1 MENYF
6 KRNPISYA
14 LALEGNNFSDEQ
26 IKNALEN
33 SKWYSE
39 EAIELTMKQLIDG
52 RKEKAS
58 E

>member
-39 EAIELTMKQLIDG
+39 EVIELTIKQLIDG

>member
-1 MENYF
+1 MKDYF

-39 EAIELTMKQLIDG
+39 EVIELTIKQLIDG

>member
-1 MENYF
+1 MVEDYF

-14 LALEGNNFSDEQ
+14 LALEGNNFNDEK
-26 IKNALEN
+26 IKNALEI

-39 EAIELTMKQLIDG
+39 ETIELTMKQLING
-52 RKEKAS
+52 RKEN

>member
-1 MENYF
+1 MEDYF

-52 RKEKAS
+52 RKEAESK
-58 E
+58 

>member
-1 MENYF
+1 MEDYF

-39 EAIELTMKQLIDG
+39 EVIELTIKQLIDG